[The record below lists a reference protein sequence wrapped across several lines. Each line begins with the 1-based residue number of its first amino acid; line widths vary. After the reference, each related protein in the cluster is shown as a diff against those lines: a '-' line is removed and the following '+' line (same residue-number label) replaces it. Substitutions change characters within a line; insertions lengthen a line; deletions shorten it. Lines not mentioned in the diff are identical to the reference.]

1 MIGHLNTVDLRLS
14 HRDPHFSSG
23 AVFPSASD
31 TFLEELLFQDLDSN
45 HNEDVTSVIQSNKN
59 IFVNSTRR
67 NVFEQCSE
75 LSELYPSSSD
85 RCGAILKKIPLHF
98 IDSSHSENASAAV
111 TVFGVLLKI
120 FRSHCSSSLL
130 EMIYNEIEMIECHMK
145 IFICLIHLFQNKAHS
160 YLVKEDGHV
169 YNFFTG
175 NGYKSVVERIILQ
188 LIDVVYSQVLPLPWE
203 SLRPIPAKILQEMS
217 SLRDALSEI
226 VPLVETVS
234 RLIINK
240 FELQQWRIPLN
251 EGAGRTFISSINPEV
266 LKAFWNGQEGK
277 IF

>member
-14 HRDPHFSSG
+14 HRDPYFSSG

-31 TFLEELLFQDLDSN
+31 TFLEEFLFQDLDSN
-45 HNEDVTSVIQSNKN
+45 HNEDVTSVIQPNKD

-85 RCGAILKKIPLHF
+85 RCGAILKEIPLYF

-111 TVFGVLLKI
+111 TVFGFLLKI

-130 EMIYNEIEMIECHMK
+130 AMIYNEIEMIECHMK
-145 IFICLIHLFQNKAHS
+145 ICICLIHLFQNKAHS

-175 NGYKSVVERIILQ
+175 TSYKSVVERIILQ
-188 LIDVVYSQVLPLPWE
+188 LIDVVYS
-203 SLRPIPAKILQEMS
+203 
-217 SLRDALSEI
+217 
-226 VPLVETVS
+226 VPLTFIYLNLMVS
-234 RLIINK
+234 RAK
-240 FELQQWRIPLN
+240 YVVTVE
-251 EGAGRTFISSINPEV
+251 
-266 LKAFWNGQEGK
+266 K
-277 IF
+277 

>member
-31 TFLEELLFQDLDSN
+31 TFHEEFLFQDLDSN
-45 HNEDVTSVIQSNKN
+45 HNEDVTSVIQPNKD

-75 LSELYPSSSD
+75 LSELYPSSFD

-111 TVFGVLLKI
+111 TVFGFLLKI
-120 FRSHCSSSLL
+120 FRSHYSSSLL
-130 EMIYNEIEMIECHMK
+130 VMIYNEIEMIECHMK

-175 NGYKSVVERIILQ
+175 TSYKSVVERIILQ
-188 LIDVVYSQVLPLPWE
+188 LIDVVYS
-203 SLRPIPAKILQEMS
+203 
-217 SLRDALSEI
+217 
-226 VPLVETVS
+226 VPLTFIYLNLMVS
-234 RLIINK
+234 RAK
-240 FELQQWRIPLN
+240 YVVTVE
-251 EGAGRTFISSINPEV
+251 
-266 LKAFWNGQEGK
+266 K
-277 IF
+277 